1 MGVPSELSLGFFTS
15 RRAPCSGTQVVTM
28 GYSDFLFAQPGFL
41 EGMARVV
48 DTAGALNQYNRMPS
62 SQEADALAMWADWA
76 AVGAEI
82 AAAAAQFNGRVR
94 LELKSVEK

>member
-1 MGVPSELSLGFFTS
+1 
-15 RRAPCSGTQVVTM
+15 M
-28 GYSDFLFAQPGFL
+28 GYSDFLFAQPSFM
-41 EGMARVV
+41 EGLARVV
-48 DTAGALNQYNRMPS
+48 DAAGALNEYNRMPA

-94 LELKSVEK
+94 LELARVEKK